1 MKDLFKSNR
10 FKLIVSIIILLLLG
24 MFISA
29 ANGHGET
36 AQSGIVGTVFAP
48 AHWVASKISDGID
61 VISENAKGN
70 AEYEKK
76 IDSLQTQLGE
86 LQEQLAD
93 YNNLKAQN
101 ELYKEALELKEENKD
116 FKFTEASVIGRD
128 SANPYCTFT
137 ISKGTANGVKDGNAV
152 LYGKYLVG
160 IIKKA
165 YPTYSVVSS
174 VIDPDFSVS
183 AYDISTNEL
192 SYVTGSADL
201 AEEGYCKFENLDS
214 ATKIS
219 YGSIIATAGVSSKM
233 PKGIIIGTVKDI
245 SDETTNI
252 STYASVE
259 PGTDIKKLDKCLVL
273 VDYGEESG
281 EGSND

>member
-1 MKDLFKSNR
+1 MKDLFKSRR
-10 FKLIVSIIILLLLG
+10 FKLISGVIILLLAG
-24 MFISA
+24 MLISA

-36 AQSGIVGTVFAP
+36 AQSGIVGTIFTP

-61 VISENAKGN
+61 AISENAKGN
-70 AEYEKK
+70 AEYEQK
-76 IDSLQTQLGE
+76 IDSLEKQLGE

-101 ELYKEALELKEENKD
+101 ELYKDALELKEENED
-116 FKFTEASVIGRD
+116 FQFEEASVIGRD
-128 SANPYCTFT
+128 SANPYCSFT
-137 ISKGTANGVKDGNAV
+137 ISGGTLDGIEDGDAV
-152 LYGKYLVG
+152 LYGSYLIGV
-160 IIKKA
+160 IKRA

-174 VIDPDFSVS
+174 VLDPDFSVS

-201 AEEGYCKFENLDS
+201 AAQGYCKFENLDS
-214 ATKIS
+214 STRIS

-233 PKGIIIGTVKDI
+233 PKGIIIGTVRDI
-245 SDETTNI
+245 SDETVNI

-259 PGTDIKKLDKCLVL
+259 PGTDIERINKCLVL
-273 VDYGEESG
+273 TSFDGES
-281 EGSND
+281 EGGADD

>member
-1 MKDLFKSNR
+1 MKDLFKSSR
-10 FKLIVSIIILLLLG
+10 FKLITGIAALLLAG
-24 MFISA
+24 MIICA

-36 AQSGIVGTVFAP
+36 AQSGIVGTVFTP
-48 AHWVASKISDGID
+48 AHWAAGKISDAID
-61 VISENAKGN
+61 AVSENAKGN
-70 AEYEKK
+70 AEYEEK
-76 IDSLQTQLGE
+76 IDSLQQQLGE

-101 ELYKEALELKEENKD
+101 ELYKEALELKEENSD
-116 FKFTEASVIGRD
+116 FQFTEASVIGRD

-137 ISKGTANGVKDGNAV
+137 ISKGTASGVEDGDAV

-174 VIDPDFSVS
+174 VLDPDFSVS
-183 AYDISTNEL
+183 AYDIGTNEL
-192 SYVTGSADL
+192 SYVTGNAQL
-201 AEEGYCKFENLDS
+201 AQDGYCKFENLDA

-245 SDETTNI
+245 SDETVNI
-252 STYASVE
+252 STYACVE
-259 PGTDIKKLDKCLVL
+259 PGTDIKKLNNCLVL
-273 VDYGEESG
+273 TDYGG
-281 EGSND
+281 EDGSDD

>member
-1 MKDLFKSNR
+1 MKDLFKSSR
-10 FKLIVSIIILLLLG
+10 FKLIVGVIALLLLG
-24 MFISA
+24 MLIGA

-48 AHWVASKISDGID
+48 AHWVAGKMSDAVD
-61 VISENAKGN
+61 AISENAKGN

-76 IDSLQTQLGE
+76 IDSLQQEIGE

-116 FKFTEASVIGRD
+116 FQFEEASVIGRD

-137 ISKGTANGVKDGNAV
+137 ISKGTLSGIEDGDAV

-160 IIKKA
+160 VIKKA
-165 YPTYSVVSS
+165 YPSYSVVSTI
-174 VIDPDFSVS
+174 IDPDFSVS

-192 SYVTGSADL
+192 SYVTGSAEFEKD
-201 AEEGYCKFENLDS
+201 GYCKFENLDS

-219 YGSIIATAGVSSKM
+219 YGSIIATAGISSKM

-245 SDETTNI
+245 SDETTDI
-252 STYASVE
+252 STYALIE
-259 PGTDIKKLDKCLVL
+259 PGTDIRSLNKCLIL
-273 VDYGEESG
+273 TSYSG
-281 EGSND
+281 ESEEQAND